1 MAEGFIPLSRA
12 LLDWDWHDEP
22 KTAWL
27 YVVLLMLANHE
38 ETRWRGE
45 SLRRGQLLTG
55 RKQLSV
61 VSGLTEDEVRTALLH
76 LRKTGDVEV
85 AAKTKYSIVT
95 MLRYE
100 EHCAADP
107 QHIAAQIPSDFPDES
122 PAESPAPSPTA
133 PQQSPSKAPADPH
146 IQKLKN
152 LKNLKKAEDDAPAHE
167 GQAAYNTPDMA
178 AIEDMW
184 QRMGNR
190 VTGND
195 LFRFEQAIASGYSVG
210 DILDAMKEADEHG
223 ARESWAYVKTVLEN
237 WRVNGRREKPPKK
250 DEREEYD
257 PYAGL
262 PVFGSWDS

>member
-1 MAEGFIPLSRA
+1 MTDSFIPLSRA
-12 LLDWDWHDEP
+12 LLEWDWHNEP
-22 KTAWL
+22 KTGWL
-27 YVVLLMLANHE
+27 YVVMLMMANHE

-45 SLRRGQLLTG
+45 TLRRGQLLTG
-55 RKQLSV
+55 RKQLSIA
-61 VSGLTEDEVRTALLH
+61 SGLTEDEVRTALAH
-76 LRKTGDVEV
+76 LKKTEDISVT
-85 AAKTKYSIVT
+85 AKAKYSIVT

-100 EHCAADP
+100 EHCPADP
-107 QHIAAQIPSDFPDES
+107 QQAAAQIPSNFPDES
-122 PAESPAPSPTA
+122 PAFSPAESPTD
-133 PQQSPSKAPADPH
+133 PQHIPSKAPADPH

-152 LKNLKKAEDDAPAHE
+152 LKTQKKAADDAPAGE
-167 GQAAYNTPDMA
+167 GHAGINTPDMA

-190 VTGND
+190 VTAND
-195 LFRFEQAIASGYSVG
+195 IFRFEQAIADGHSVG

-223 ARESWAYVKTVLEN
+223 ARESRAYVKTVLEN

-250 DEREEYD
+250 DEEEYD